1 MADTRKT
8 VLITGCAPGGIGHAL
23 ALDFHNAGLRVFA
36 TARDAAQL
44 EDLAALGIETFS
56 FDVTAQADRVRIRET
71 LERVAGGGL
80 DVLVN
85 NAGKNCTVPAIE
97 VTDSDIESTFTTNI
111 ISVISTIRELSPL
124 LIRTKGKIVNIGSIT
139 AVTPYVFGA
148 VYNATKGALQA
159 YSNTLRLELAPF
171 GVRVILVVTGGV
183 QSRIARTDRTLGEDS
198 LYLPIEEEYLR
209 RVKHSQEGAMPTK
222 AYSASVVHEV
232 LKANPQNWVWQGNK
246 SWIIWFLDRFAPR
259 SVWDYI
265 FPKMFGLA
273 RLRQIVAKRESDK
286 RKQTGPWQPAD
297 RHSPVESAQ
306 NLSPVRKTGEGLRRL
321 AAAAHHGEGPPS
333 PSPRNAHIPMGMRQ
347 TGKRMW
353 DAAADC
359 QLLSPACAAHLGEGL
374 AGPLLRNAHIL
385 MELRK
390 TGSWRRILSPV
401 LRNAPPSVGCRLRRV
416 PPITRGTGAADKGST
431 AHITPIAQ

>member
-23 ALDFHNAGLRVFA
+23 ALDFHKAGLRVFA
-36 TARDAAQL
+36 TARDKVALKDL
-44 EDLAALGIETFS
+44 EELGIETFS
-56 FDVTAQADRVRIRET
+56 FDVTVQADRVRIRGE
-71 LERVAGGGL
+71 LERVAGGRL
-80 DVLVN
+80 DLLVN

-97 VTDSDIESTFTTNI
+97 VSDEDIHSTFETNI
-111 ISVISTIRELSPL
+111 FSVIAIIRELSPL
-124 LIRTKGKIVNIGSIT
+124 IIRTKGKIVNIGSIT

-198 LYLPIEEEYLR
+198 LYLPINEEYLR

-232 LKANPQNWVWQGNK
+232 LKSNPPNWVWQGNR

-265 FPKMFGLA
+265 FPSMFGLA
-273 RLRQIVAKRESDK
+273 RLRQIVAKRE
-286 RKQTGPWQPAD
+286 
-297 RHSPVESAQ
+297 
-306 NLSPVRKTGEGLRRL
+306 
-321 AAAAHHGEGPPS
+321 
-333 PSPRNAHIPMGMRQ
+333 
-347 TGKRMW
+347 
-353 DAAADC
+353 
-359 QLLSPACAAHLGEGL
+359 
-374 AGPLLRNAHIL
+374 
-385 MELRK
+385 
-390 TGSWRRILSPV
+390 
-401 LRNAPPSVGCRLRRV
+401 RV
-416 PPITRGTGAADKGST
+416 
-431 AHITPIAQ
+431 